1 MMMNWIRSL
10 SDPLLILA
18 MVVFGTLFWILVIAI
33 SILWGKLKNTM
44 IAKYVEIKREN
55 ARLRKYISAMRKE
68 KISGR
73 I

>member
-1 MMMNWIRSL
+1 MMNWIRSL

-33 SILWGKLKNTM
+33 SILWDKLKDTM
-44 IAKYVEIKREN
+44 VAKYLGLKREN

>member
-1 MMMNWIRSL
+1 MMNWIRSL

-18 MVVFGTLFWILVIAI
+18 MVVSGTLFWILVIAI
-33 SILWGKLKNTM
+33 SILWDKLKDTM
-44 IAKYVEIKREN
+44 EAKYLGLKREN

>member
-1 MMMNWIRSL
+1 MMNWIRSL

-18 MVVFGTLFWILVIAI
+18 MVVFGTLFWILVITI
-33 SILWGKLKNTM
+33 SILWDKLKDTM
-44 IAKYVEIKREN
+44 VAKYLGLKREN

>member
-1 MMMNWIRSL
+1 MMNWIRSL

-33 SILWGKLKNTM
+33 SILWDKLKDT
-44 IAKYVEIKREN
+44 IVAKYLGLKREN

-73 I
+73 V

>member
-1 MMMNWIRSL
+1 MMNWIRSL

-18 MVVFGTLFWILVIAI
+18 MVVSGTLFWILVIAI
-33 SILWGKLKNTM
+33 SILWDKLKDTM
-44 IAKYVEIKREN
+44 VAKYLGLKREN

>member
-1 MMMNWIRSL
+1 MMNWIRSL

-33 SILWGKLKNTM
+33 SILWDKLKDT
-44 IAKYVEIKREN
+44 IVAKYLGLKREN

>member
-1 MMMNWIRSL
+1 MMNWIRNL

-33 SILWGKLKNTM
+33 SILWDKLKDTM
-44 IAKYVEIKREN
+44 VAKYLGLKREN